1 MTKGVC
7 SPIANEK
14 SYTCYSNNALHKL
27 KELWNA
33 RHPDAKIMTN
43 VEKEIWS
50 ALKQHMSKVVYNVL
64 IVQKGL

>member
-14 SYTCYSNNALHKL
+14 TYTCYSNDALHKL

-43 VEKEIWS
+43 VEKEI
-50 ALKQHMSKVVYNVL
+50 
-64 IVQKGL
+64 